1 MKPIETD
8 IEKNLAAQRWQETL
22 TALEDV
28 RLGRVIDGDRV
39 HTWLKSWG
47 KANELNPPDTTF

>member
-22 TALEDV
+22 AAL
-28 RLGRVIDGDRV
+28 
-39 HTWLKSWG
+39 
-47 KANELNPPDTTF
+47 PDFRTF